1 MLTTLN
7 WRDPV
12 ALNKCFD
19 SSTDDQIDVF
29 GNVFFNYR
37 TIGSRTCNKKT
48 THIPVSILI
57 LSRLNSHNLSTN
69 WVVTAED
76 VLSVVRFA
84 GSACGHFPVYASNM
98 KPSVWWNNEVKS
110 TDQVNS
116 NFVSVLHNRIISCD
130 CHALQYHGG
139 VSYCVLRCEL
149 PTSVDFPYLS
159 CCKMDPRQT
168 NESDSRKKQP
178 RKR

>member
-1 MLTTLN
+1 MAKPEIASTDSRDDFSMKNTPNHKTKSMNIVLDVLMIDHLTDISKDCHQTSQIFAQVAVVLNLDGTEWTTEWAPFLRLAISVLTTLN

-37 TIGSRTCNKKT
+37 TIGSHTCDKKA

-57 LSRLNSHNLSTN
+57 ISRLNSHNLSTN

-76 VLSVVRFA
+76 VLSLSCPFCRVSLRTF
-84 GSACGHFPVYASNM
+84 
-98 KPSVWWNNEVKS
+98 PSV
-110 TDQVNS
+110 
-116 NFVSVLHNRIISCD
+116 
-130 CHALQYHGG
+130 
-139 VSYCVLRCEL
+139 
-149 PTSVDFPYLS
+149 
-159 CCKMDPRQT
+159 CK
-168 NESDSRKKQP
+168 
-178 RKR
+178 